1 MKITEEMVDYVSVLS
16 RLKLPAEE
24 KAAMAG
30 ELEKIVSYM
39 DVLNGL
45 DTDGVEPLSHVFP
58 LHNVMRPDV
67 VEPSTPR
74 EDLLKASPVPDET
87 AFLVPKAVE
96 G

>member
-16 RLKLPAEE
+16 RLKLPQEE

-39 DVLNGL
+39 DVLNTL
-45 DTDGVEPLSHVFP
+45 DTGDTEPMSHVFP
-58 LHNVMRPDV
+58 LKNVMRADT
-67 VEPSTPR
+67 VEPSFPR
-74 EDLLKASPVPDET
+74 SELLKNAPGQDEE